1 MDGNQNQEKKV
12 DVQGGG
18 FLEGDV
24 HQAIHTR
31 GFAPDFFFNFQEA
44 TTTTAFLRIIWTYL
58 GLSPAARRIVP
69 TRGSLADARRDG
81 EQHARERTFPA
92 FFFFFCDFS
101 RGKWAR
107 EKGTAKSSS
116 ICMQKLR
123 YFTECL
129 RGRTPGE
136 GHLFPF
142 CLDLFSLSFL
152 EHRVRCSFVS
162 AGEGGRGGGREG
174 EQGAACECI
183 HYRETLLFPPS
194 LLRLPWLPLSTL
206 VPGSHGAWDNIED
219 GESLGTPL
227 AKVMVRLV

>member
-1 MDGNQNQEKKV
+1 MEIKTKKKKSMCKAVVFLKATFIRLSTHGVLPQISFSTSKKLLLLLRFSVLYGRTWVFLPPPDASYPHGEVSRMHEETGNNT
-12 DVQGGG
+12 
-18 FLEGDV
+18 LE
-24 HQAIHTR
+24 R
-31 GFAPDFFFNFQEA
+31 GP
-44 TTTTAFLRIIWTYL
+44 
-58 GLSPAARRIVP
+58 
-69 TRGSLADARRDG
+69 
-81 EQHARERTFPA
+81 FPL